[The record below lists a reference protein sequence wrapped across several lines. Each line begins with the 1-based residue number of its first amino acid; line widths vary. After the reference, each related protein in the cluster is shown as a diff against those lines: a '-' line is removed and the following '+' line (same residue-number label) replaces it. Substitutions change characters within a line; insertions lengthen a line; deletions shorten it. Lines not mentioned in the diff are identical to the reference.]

1 MRITSRTRLITLA
14 FAALFG
20 AFQIAHAQTPL
31 PTEER
36 QRRSMIEAAE
46 RGDLSAI
53 NRLIIAGT
61 PIDVRDEMGR
71 TGLLAAIEK
80 GQTEAALLFIK
91 EGANINAVALNRDT
105 PWLLAGAR
113 GNRRALEV
121 MWPKGPD
128 LSLRNRFGGTAL
140 IPACHYAHVDTV
152 RFLLTTTIDVDHV
165 NNLGWTCLLEAV
177 ILGDGSAP
185 YQEIVRMVLGKGA
198 KANLPDKNGI
208 TPLAHARQ
216 RGQSAIVRILE
227 AAGAR

>member
-1 MRITSRTRLITLA
+1 MMNLRTLVCAVLFVASTA
-14 FAALFG
+14 PAL
-20 AFQIAHAQTPL
+20 AQTL

-61 PIDVRDEMGR
+61 PVDTRDEMGR

-80 GQTEAALLFIK
+80 GQIEAALLLIN

-113 GNRRALEV
+113 GHRRALEA

-128 LSLRNRFGGTAL
+128 LSLKNRFGGTAL
-140 IPACHYAHVDTV
+140 TPACHYGHVETV
-152 RFLLTTTIDVDHV
+152 RFLLMTPIDVDQV

-185 YQEIVRMVLGKGA
+185 YQEIVRMVLAKGA
-198 KANLPDKNGI
+198 KPNLPDKQGV
-208 TPLAHARQ
+208 TPLAHARS
-216 RGQSAIVRILE
+216 RGQTAIARLLE
-227 AAGAR
+227 AAGGR